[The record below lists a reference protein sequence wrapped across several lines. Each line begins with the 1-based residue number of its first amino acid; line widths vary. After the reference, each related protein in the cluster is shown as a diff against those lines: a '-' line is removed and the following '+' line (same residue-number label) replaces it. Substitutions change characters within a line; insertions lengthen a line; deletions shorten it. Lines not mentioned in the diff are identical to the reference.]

1 VRCDGDTVK
10 GVDDQL
16 TLGASTSQRMA
27 PLAERMRP
35 RTLDEV
41 VGQPQLT
48 APDSPLRVSIASGTP
63 HSMVLWGP
71 PGTGKTTI
79 ALCVAEAVEA
89 EVEQLNAVTDGIKE
103 LRAVIGRAEQRR
115 ATAGRTLLFIDE
127 IARWNKAQQDALL
140 PYVENGTVVLVGS
153 TTENPGFELNRAL
166 VSRVQV
172 HIVLPL
178 QDEDLTELARR
189 ALSDPDRGVGIP
201 SGDARRPYELAQ
213 DALEHL
219 LLISNG
225 DARRLLGTI
234 EGAVQLAPDGGV
246 IDLAMIEKAA
256 GRRAVSYDK
265 GADEHYAVISAF
277 IKSIRGSDA
286 DAALYWLARMEA
298 GGEAPEFIARRLVIS
313 ASEEIGVAASGA
325 LTVAVSG
332 MQAVKMIGPP
342 ECWLHL
348 AHVTA
353 YLARA
358 PKSWAAYQGLG
369 TARKLVAE
377 RPHYPVPAH
386 LRNPSTALDR
396 QMGLG
401 QGYVHASQPG
411 GEEIDFLP
419 PELKGSVIYKP
430 SGSGQDR

>member
-1 VRCDGDTVK
+1 
-10 GVDDQL
+10 VDDQL
-16 TLGASTSQRMA
+16 TIGEALSAGHR

-48 APDSPLRVSIASGTP
+48 APDAPLRVSLAAGAP

-79 ALCVAEAVEA
+79 ALCVAAAVDA
-89 EVEQLNAVTDGIKE
+89 EVQQLNAVTDGIKE
-103 LRAVIGRAEQRR
+103 LRAVIAQAQQRR
-115 ATAGRTLLFIDE
+115 AVGGRTLLFIDE

-140 PYVENGTVVLVGS
+140 PYVEDGTVVLVGS
-153 TTENPGFELNRAL
+153 TTENPGFELNRSL
-166 VSRVQV
+166 VSRLQV
-172 HIVLPL
+172 HVVAPL
-178 QDEDLTELARR
+178 TDEDLAELARR
-189 ALSDPDRGVGIP
+189 ALGDSERGVGIP
-201 SGDARRPYELAQ
+201 AGDERPPYVVEGDALA
-213 DALEHL
+213 HL
-219 LLISNG
+219 LLTSNG

-234 EGAVQLAPDGGV
+234 ERAAQLTPEGGAIGLAT
-246 IDLAMIEKAA
+246 IERSV

-265 GADEHYAVISAF
+265 GADEHYAIISAF

-286 DAALYWLARMEA
+286 SAALYWLARMEA

-313 ASEEIGVAASGA
+313 ASEEIGTAASGA

-342 ECWLHL
+342 ECWLAL

-358 PKSWAAYQGLG
+358 PKSWAAYQGLDR
-369 TARKLVAE
+369 ARALVAQ
-377 RPHYPVPAH
+377 RPHYPVPDH
-386 LRNPSTALDR
+386 LRNATTALDR
-396 QMGLG
+396 RLG
-401 QGYVHASQPG
+401 HGEGYIHASKPG
-411 GEEIDFLP
+411 GETITFLP
-419 PELKGSVIYKP
+419 PELDDEEIYRP
-430 SGSGQDR
+430 SGNGQDR

>member
-1 VRCDGDTVK
+1 VSP
-10 GVDDQL
+10 VDDQL
-16 TLGASTSQRMA
+16 TLGASATQRNR

-48 APDSPLRVSIASGTP
+48 AADGPLRVALAGGAP

-79 ALCVAEAVEA
+79 ALCVAREVDA

-103 LRAVIGRAEQRR
+103 LRAVITRAEQRR
-115 ATAGRTLLFIDE
+115 GVGGRTLLFIDE

-166 VSRVQV
+166 VSRLQV
-172 HIVLPL
+172 HVVLPL
-178 QDEDLTELARR
+178 QDEDLAELGRR
-189 ALSDPDRGVGIP
+189 AFSDAERGVGIP
-201 SGDARRPYELAQ
+201 DGDPRPAYALDA

-219 LLISNG
+219 LLTSNG

-234 EGAVQLAPDGGV
+234 ERAAQLTPGGGA
-246 IDLAMIEKAA
+246 IDLATIEKAV

-277 IKSIRGSDA
+277 IKSIRGSDP

-298 GGEAPEFIARRLVIS
+298 GGEAPEFVARRLVIS
-313 ASEEIGVAASGA
+313 ASEEVGTAASGA

-358 PKSWAAYQGLG
+358 PKSWASYQGLG
-369 TARKLVAE
+369 AARRLVAE

-386 LRNPSTALDR
+386 LRNPTTALDR
-396 QMGLG
+396 RLG
-401 QGYVHASQPG
+401 HGEGYIHASQPG
-411 GEEIDFLP
+411 GENVEFLP
-419 PELKGSVIYKP
+419 PELNNETIYRP
-430 SGSGQDR
+430 SGNGQDH

>member
-1 VRCDGDTVK
+1 MDA
-10 GVDDQL
+10 QL
-16 TLGASTSQRMA
+16 TIGATVADSHQ

-48 APDSPLRVSIASGTP
+48 GPDSPLRTALAAGAP

-79 ALCVAEAVEA
+79 ALLVAAAVDA
-89 EVEQLNAVTDGIKE
+89 DVEQLNAVTDGIKE
-103 LRAVIGRAEQRR
+103 LRAVIGRAEDRR
-115 ATAGRTLLFIDE
+115 ALGRQTLLFIDE

-166 VSRVQV
+166 VSRLQLHVV
-172 HIVLPL
+172 RPL
-178 QDEDLTELARR
+178 EDGDLAELVRR
-189 ALSDPDRGVGIP
+189 ALSDAERGVGIP
-201 SGDARRPYELAQ
+201 AGDERPPYSLAG

-219 LLISNG
+219 LLVSGG

-234 EGAVQLAPDGGV
+234 ERAAQLTPAGGE
-246 IDLAMIEKAA
+246 IDVATIERAA
-256 GRRAVSYDK
+256 GQRAVSYDK
-265 GADEHYAVISAF
+265 GADEHYGIISAF
-277 IKSIRGSDA
+277 IKSIRGSDP

-298 GGEAPEFIARRLVIS
+298 GGEAPEFIARRLVIA
-313 ASEEIGVAASGA
+313 ASEEVGTAASGA

-353 YLARA
+353 YLARS

-369 TARKLVAE
+369 AARRLVAE

-386 LRNPSTALDR
+386 LRNPTTALDR
-396 QMGLG
+396 RLG
-401 QGYVHASQPG
+401 HGEGYVHASQPG
-411 GEEIDFLP
+411 GEAVEFLP
-419 PELKGSVIYKP
+419 PELRGTSIYEP
-430 SGSGQDR
+430 SGNGQDR

>member
-1 VRCDGDTVK
+1 VS

-16 TLGASTSQRMA
+16 TLGSSINLRHL

-48 APDSPLRVSIASGTP
+48 APDSPLRVALASGAP

-79 ALCVAEAVEA
+79 ALSVARAVDA
-89 EVEQLNAVTDGIKE
+89 EPEQLNAVTDGIKE
-103 LRAVIGRAEQRR
+103 LRAVIARAEQRR
-115 ATAGRTLLFIDE
+115 ATGGQTLLFIDE

-166 VSRVQV
+166 VSRLQIHV
-172 HIVLPL
+172 VLPL
-178 QDEDLTELARR
+178 EDQDLVELARR
-189 ALSDPDRGVGIP
+189 ALTDVERGVGIP
-201 SGDARRPYELAQ
+201 AGDSRPPYELDQA
-213 DALEHL
+213 ALEHL
-219 LLISNG
+219 LLTSNG
-225 DARRLLGTI
+225 DARRLLGTV
-234 EGAVQLAPDGGV
+234 ERAAQLTPDGGV
-246 IDLAMIEKAA
+246 IALDTVEKAA
-256 GRRAVSYDK
+256 GQRAVSYDK
-265 GADEHYAVISAF
+265 GADEHYAIISAF
-277 IKSIRGSDA
+277 IKSIRGSDP

-313 ASEEIGVAASGA
+313 ASEEVGTAASGA

-369 TARKLVAE
+369 AARRLVAE

-386 LRNPSTALDR
+386 LRNATTALDR
-396 QMGLG
+396 QMGHG
-401 QGYVHASQPG
+401 KGYIHASQPG
-411 GEEIDFLP
+411 AEQVEFLP
-419 PELKGSVIYKP
+419 PELRDATIYTP
-430 SGSGQDR
+430 SGSGQDH

>member
-1 VRCDGDTVK
+1 MKV
-10 GVDDQL
+10 VDDQL
-16 TLGASTSQRMA
+16 TLGASLSLRHL

-35 RTLDEV
+35 QTLDQV

-48 APDSPLRVSIASGTP
+48 APDAPLRVALASGAP

-79 ALCVAEAVEA
+79 ALCVAKEVDA

-103 LRAVIGRAEQRR
+103 LRAVISRAEQRR
-115 ATAGRTLLFIDE
+115 GMGGRTLLFIDE

-166 VSRVQV
+166 VSRLQV
-172 HIVLPL
+172 HVVLPL
-178 QDEDLTELARR
+178 HDEDLAELARR
-189 ALSDPDRGVGIP
+189 ALTDVTRGVGIP
-201 SGDARRPYELAQ
+201 VDDPRAPYELDRA
-213 DALEHL
+213 AMEHL
-219 LLISNG
+219 LLTSNG

-234 EGAVQLAPDGGV
+234 ERAAQLVPDGGL
-246 IDLAMIEKAA
+246 IDLATVEKAA
-256 GRRAVSYDK
+256 GHRAVSYDK

-277 IKSIRGSDA
+277 IKSIRGSDPG
-286 DAALYWLARMEA
+286 AALYWLARMEA
-298 GGEAPEFIARRLVIS
+298 GGEAPEFVARRLVIS

-332 MQAVKMIGPP
+332 MQAVKMIGAP

-358 PKSWAAYQGLG
+358 PKSWAAYHGLG
-369 TARKLVAE
+369 EARKLVDE

-386 LRNPSTALDR
+386 LRNPTTALDR

-401 QGYVHASQPG
+401 EGYVHASQPG
-411 GEEIDFLP
+411 GDEVQFLP
-419 PELKGSVIYKP
+419 PELKGTDIYRP
-430 SGSGQDR
+430 SGNGQDQ

>member
-1 VRCDGDTVK
+1 MDA
-10 GVDDQL
+10 VDDQL
-16 TLGASTSQRMA
+16 SIGATLAAKHR

-48 APDSPLRVSIASGTP
+48 APDAPLRVSLAAGSP

-79 ALCVAEAVEA
+79 ALCVAREVDAA
-89 EVEQLNAVTDGIKE
+89 VEQLNAVTDGIKE
-103 LRAVIGRAEQRR
+103 LRAVIGRAEQTR
-115 ATAGRTLLFIDE
+115 GLGGQTLLFIDE

-166 VSRVQV
+166 VSRLQV
-172 HIVLPL
+172 HIVRPL
-178 QDEDLTELARR
+178 TAADLAELARR
-189 ALSDPDRGVGIP
+189 ALTDAERGVGIP
-201 SGDARRPYELAQ
+201 AGDARPGYEL
-213 DALEHL
+213 DAAARDHL
-219 LLISNG
+219 LLVSDG
-225 DARRLLGTI
+225 DARRLLGTLERAAQLTPGGGAIDVATI
-234 EGAVQLAPDGGV
+234 ER
-246 IDLAMIEKAA
+246 AA

-277 IKSIRGSDA
+277 IKSIRGSDP

-298 GGEAPEFIARRLVIS
+298 GGEDPVFIARRLVIA
-313 ASEEIGVAASGA
+313 ASEEVGTAAAGG

-369 TARKLVAE
+369 AARRLVAE
-377 RPHYPVPAH
+377 RPHYPVPPQ
-386 LRNPSTALDR
+386 LRNATTALDR
-396 QMGLG
+396 AQGHG
-401 QGYVHASQPG
+401 AGYVHASRAG
-411 GEEIDFLP
+411 GEQVDFLP
-419 PELKGSVIYKP
+419 PELIGEPIYTP
-430 SGSGQDR
+430 SGNGQDH

>member
-1 VRCDGDTVK
+1 MDTVR
-10 GVDDQL
+10 GVDEQL
-16 TLGASTSQRMA
+16 TIGASMTSSHL
-27 PLAERMRP
+27 PLPERMRP

-48 APDSPLRVSIASGTP
+48 SPDSPLRVALASGAP

-79 ALCVAEAVEA
+79 ALCVANVVDA

-103 LRAVIGRAEQRR
+103 LRAVIARAEQRQ
-115 ATAGRTLLFIDE
+115 ATGGRTLLFIDE

-166 VSRVQV
+166 VSRLQV
-172 HIVLPL
+172 HVVLPL
-178 QDEDLTELARR
+178 QDEDLAELARR
-189 ALSDPDRGVGIP
+189 ALSDPERGVGFAP
-201 SGDARRPYELAQ
+201 DDPRPPYELEP

-219 LLISNG
+219 LLTSNG
-225 DARRLLGTI
+225 DARRLLGTV
-234 EGAVQLAPDGGV
+234 ERAVQLLPDGGAV
-246 IDLAMIEKAA
+246 DLATVEKAA
-256 GRRAVSYDK
+256 GQRAVSYDK

-277 IKSIRGSDA
+277 IKSIRGSDP

-298 GGEAPEFIARRLVIS
+298 GGEAPEFVARRLVIS

-325 LTVAVSG
+325 LAVAVAG

-342 ECWLHL
+342 ECWLNL

-358 PKSWAAYQGLG
+358 PKSWAAYQGLAA
-369 TARKLVAE
+369 ARKLVAE
-377 RPHYPVPAH
+377 RPHYPVPAQ
-386 LRNPSTALDR
+386 LRNATTGLDR
-396 QMGLG
+396 QLG
-401 QGYVHASQPG
+401 HGDGYVHASQPG
-411 GEEIDFLP
+411 GDQVEFLP
-419 PELKGSVIYKP
+419 PELQDTVIYKP
-430 SGSGQDR
+430 SGHGQDN

>member
-1 VRCDGDTVK
+1 MDA
-10 GVDDQL
+10 VDDQL
-16 TLGASTSQRMA
+16 SIGATLAAKHR

-48 APDSPLRVSIASGTP
+48 APDAPLRVSLAAGSP

-79 ALCVAEAVEA
+79 ALCVAREVDAA
-89 EVEQLNAVTDGIKE
+89 VEQLNAVTDGIKE
-103 LRAVIGRAEQRR
+103 LRAVIGRAEQTR
-115 ATAGRTLLFIDE
+115 GLGGQTLLFIDE

-166 VSRVQV
+166 VSRLQV
-172 HIVLPL
+172 HIVRPL
-178 QDEDLTELARR
+178 TAADLAELARR
-189 ALSDPDRGVGIP
+189 ALTDAERGVGIP
-201 SGDARRPYELAQ
+201 AGDARPGYEL
-213 DALEHL
+213 DAAARDHL
-219 LLISNG
+219 LLVSDG
-225 DARRLLGTI
+225 DARRLLGRSS
-234 EGAVQLAPDGGV
+234 GRPSSRR
-246 IDLAMIEKAA
+246 AA
-256 GRRAVSYDK
+256 GRSTSRRSAGGRPAGCVLDK

-277 IKSIRGSDA
+277 IKSIRGSDP

-298 GGEAPEFIARRLVIS
+298 GGEDPVFIARRLVIA
-313 ASEEIGVAASGA
+313 ASEEVGTAAAGG

-369 TARKLVAE
+369 AARRLVAE
-377 RPHYPVPAH
+377 RPHYPVPPQ
-386 LRNPSTALDR
+386 LRNATTALDR
-396 QMGLG
+396 A
-401 QGYVHASQPG
+401 QGHGA
-411 GEEIDFLP
+411 
-419 PELKGSVIYKP
+419 GS
-430 SGSGQDR
+430 STRRGRAARRSTSCRRS

>member
-1 VRCDGDTVK
+1 VS

-16 TLGASTSQRMA
+16 TLGSSLNLRHL

-48 APDSPLRVSIASGTP
+48 APDSPLRVALASGAP

-79 ALCVAEAVEA
+79 ALSVARAVDA
-89 EVEQLNAVTDGIKE
+89 EPEQLNAVTDGIKE
-103 LRAVIGRAEQRR
+103 LRAVIARAEQRR
-115 ATAGRTLLFIDE
+115 ATGGQTLLFIDE

-166 VSRVQV
+166 VSRLQIHV
-172 HIVLPL
+172 VLPL
-178 QDEDLTELARR
+178 EDQDLVELARR
-189 ALSDPDRGVGIP
+189 ALTDVERGVGIP
-201 SGDARRPYELAQ
+201 AGDSRPPYELDQA
-213 DALEHL
+213 ALEHL
-219 LLISNG
+219 LLTSNG
-225 DARRLLGTI
+225 DARRLLGTV
-234 EGAVQLAPDGGV
+234 ERAAQLTPDGGV
-246 IDLAMIEKAA
+246 IALDTVEKAA
-256 GRRAVSYDK
+256 GQRAVSYDK
-265 GADEHYAVISAF
+265 GADEHYAIISAF
-277 IKSIRGSDA
+277 IKSIRGSDP

-313 ASEEIGVAASGA
+313 ASEEVGTAASGA

-369 TARKLVAE
+369 AARRLVAE

-386 LRNPSTALDR
+386 LRNATTALDR
-396 QMGLG
+396 QMGHG
-401 QGYVHASQPG
+401 KGYIHASQPG
-411 GEEIDFLP
+411 AEQVEFLP
-419 PELKGSVIYKP
+419 PELRDATIYTP
-430 SGSGQDR
+430 SGSGQDH

>member
-1 VRCDGDTVK
+1 ME
-10 GVDDQL
+10 DQL
-16 TLGASTSQRMA
+16 MLGATLSLA
-27 PLAERMRP
+27 HLPLAERMRP
-35 RTLDEV
+35 QSLDDV

-48 APDSPLRVSIASGTP
+48 APDSPLRVSLASGVP

-79 ALCVAEAVEA
+79 ALCVAREVDA

-115 ATAGRTLLFIDE
+115 GMGGRTLLFIDE

-153 TTENPGFELNRAL
+153 TTENPGFELNRSL
-166 VSRVQV
+166 VSRLQV
-172 HIVLPL
+172 HVVLPL
-178 QDEDLTELARR
+178 GEEDLTKLARR
-189 ALSDPDRGVGIP
+189 ALADPKRGVGIP
-201 SGDARRPYELAQ
+201 DDDPRPPYELDQ
-213 DALEHL
+213 PALEHRL
-219 LLISNG
+219 LTSNG

-234 EGAVQLAPDGGV
+234 ERAAQLQPDGGL
-246 IDLAMIEKAA
+246 IELATIEKAV
-256 GRRAVSYDK
+256 GQRAVSYDK
-265 GADEHYAVISAF
+265 GADEHYAIISAF

-369 TARKLVAE
+369 AARALVAQ

-386 LRNPSTALDR
+386 LRNATTSLDR
-396 QMGLG
+396 RLG
-401 QGYVHASQPG
+401 HGDGYVHASQPG
-411 GEEIDFLP
+411 GDKVEFLP
-419 PELKGSVIYKP
+419 PELKCETIYKP
-430 SGSGQDR
+430 SGNGQDR

>member
-1 VRCDGDTVK
+1 M
-10 GVDDQL
+10 DDQL
-16 TLGASTSQRMA
+16 TLGASASLANR

-35 RTLDEV
+35 RSLDEV

-48 APDSPLRVSIASGTP
+48 GDDAPLRVALSSGTP

-79 ALCVAEAVEA
+79 ALCVAASVDA

-103 LRAVIGRAEQRR
+103 LRAVIARAESRQ
-115 ATAGRTLLFIDE
+115 ATGGRTLLFIDE

-166 VSRVQV
+166 VSRLQV
-172 HIVLPL
+172 HVVLPL
-178 QDEDLTELARR
+178 QDEDLAELARR
-189 ALSDPDRGVGIP
+189 ALADAQRGVGIP
-201 SGDARRPYELAQ
+201 SGDQRPPYTLDQ

-219 LLISNG
+219 LLTSDG
-225 DARRLLGTI
+225 DARRLLGTV
-234 EGAVQLAPDGGV
+234 ERAAQLQPDGGA
-246 IDLAMIEKAA
+246 IALATIEKSV

-265 GADEHYAVISAF
+265 GADEHYATISAF
-277 IKSIRGSDA
+277 IKSIRGSDP

-313 ASEEIGVAASGA
+313 ASEEVGVAASGA

-358 PKSWAAYQGLG
+358 PKSWAAYQGLQA
-369 TARKLVAE
+369 ARRLVSD
-377 RPHYPVPAH
+377 RPHYPVPDH
-386 LRNPSTALDR
+386 LRNASTSLDR
-396 QMGLG
+396 ERGIG
-401 QGYVHASQPG
+401 EGYVHASQSG
-411 GEEIDFLP
+411 GDAVVFLP
-419 PELKGSVIYKP
+419 PELEREQIYRP
-430 SGSGQDR
+430 SGNGQDG

>member
-1 VRCDGDTVK
+1 VSA
-10 GVDDQL
+10 VDDQL
-16 TLGASTSQRMA
+16 TLGASATQRHR

-48 APDSPLRVSIASGTP
+48 ASDGPLRVALAGGAP

-79 ALCVAEAVEA
+79 ALCVAREVDA

-103 LRAVIGRAEQRR
+103 LRAVIARAEQRR
-115 ATAGRTLLFIDE
+115 AVGGRTLLFIDE

-166 VSRVQV
+166 VSRLQV
-172 HIVLPL
+172 HVVLPL
-178 QDEDLTELARR
+178 QDEDLAELARR
-189 ALSDPDRGVGIP
+189 ALTDAERGVGIP
-201 SGDARRPYELAQ
+201 DGDSRPPYALPP

-219 LLISNG
+219 LLTSNG
-225 DARRLLGTI
+225 DARLLLGTI
-234 EGAVQLAPDGGV
+234 ERAAQLTPGGGA
-246 IDLAMIEKAA
+246 IDLATIEKSV

-277 IKSIRGSDA
+277 IKSIRGSDP

-298 GGEAPEFIARRLVIS
+298 GGEAPEFVARRLVIS
-313 ASEEIGVAASGA
+313 ASEEVGTAASGA

-358 PKSWAAYQGLG
+358 PKSWASYQGLG
-369 TARKLVAE
+369 AARRLVSE
-377 RPHYPVPAH
+377 RPHYPVPDH
-386 LRNPSTALDR
+386 LRNPTTALDR
-396 QMGLG
+396 RLG
-401 QGYVHASQPG
+401 HGEGYVHASQPG
-411 GEEIDFLP
+411 GETVEFLP
-419 PELKGSVIYKP
+419 PELNNETIYRP
-430 SGSGQDR
+430 SGNGQDH

>member
-1 VRCDGDTVK
+1 MNTVEE
-10 GVDDQL
+10 QL
-16 TLGASTSQRMA
+16 SIGAQLVARHL

-48 APDSPLRVSIASGTP
+48 APDAPLRVALAQGAP

-79 ALCVAEAVEA
+79 ALCVAGAVEA
-89 EVEQLNAVTDGIKE
+89 HVEQLNAVTDGIKE
-103 LRAVIGRAEQRR
+103 LRAVIARAEKHR
-115 ATAGRTLLFIDE
+115 AVGGQTLLFIDE

-153 TTENPGFELNRAL
+153 TTENPGFELNRSL
-166 VSRVQV
+166 VSRLQV
-172 HIVLPL
+172 HIVRPL
-178 QDEDLTELARR
+178 EDEDLAELARR
-189 ALSDPDRGVGIP
+189 ALADSDRGVGIP
-201 SGDARRPYELAQ
+201 PDDDRPPYALDRE
-213 DALEHL
+213 ALEHL
-219 LLISNG
+219 LLVSDG

-234 EGAVQLAPDGGV
+234 ERAAQLTPGGGALDQET
-246 IDLAMIEKAA
+246 IEKAA

-277 IKSIRGSDA
+277 IKSIRGSDP
-286 DAALYWLARMEA
+286 DGSLYWLARMEA
-298 GGEAPEFIARRLVIS
+298 GGEDPTFVARRLVIA
-313 ASEEIGVAASGA
+313 ASEEVGTAASGA
-325 LTVAVSG
+325 LSVAVAG

-342 ECWLHL
+342 ECWLHM

-369 TARKLVAE
+369 AARRLVAE

-386 LRNPSTALDR
+386 LRNATTGLDR
-396 QMGLG
+396 RQGHG
-401 QGYVHASQPG
+401 DGYVHASRPG
-411 GEEIDFLP
+411 GETIEFLP
-419 PELKGSVIYKP
+419 PELKGSRIYTP
-430 SGSGQDR
+430 SGNGQDK

>member
-1 VRCDGDTVK
+1 MDE
-10 GVDDQL
+10 QL
-16 TLGASTSQRMA
+16 SIGGSLPSRHQ

-48 APDSPLRVSIASGTP
+48 APDSPLRVALRSGVP

-79 ALCVAEAVEA
+79 ALCVAREVDAD
-89 EVEQLNAVTDGIKE
+89 VEQLNAVTDGIKE
-103 LRAVIGRAEQRR
+103 LRAVITRALSRR
-115 ATAGRTLLFIDE
+115 GFGGQTLLFIDE
-127 IARWNKAQQDALL
+127 IARWNKSQQDALL

-166 VSRVQV
+166 VSRLAV
-172 HIVLPL
+172 HIVAPL
-178 QDEDLTELARR
+178 EDPDLAALARR
-189 ALSDPDRGVGIP
+189 ALTDPERGVGVGP
-201 SGDARRPYELAQ
+201 DDDRPPYALDTE
-213 DALEHL
+213 ALEHL
-219 LLISNG
+219 LLTSGG

-234 EGAVQLAPDGGV
+234 ERAAQLTPAGGA
-246 IDLAMIEKAA
+246 IDLATVERAA

-277 IKSIRGSDA
+277 IKSIRGSAPDG
-286 DAALYWLARMEA
+286 ALYWLARMEA
-298 GGEAPEFIARRLVIS
+298 GGEDPLFIARRLVIA
-313 ASEEIGVAASGA
+313 ASEEVGTAAAGA

-342 ECWLHL
+342 ECWLTL

-358 PKSWAAYQGLG
+358 PKSWAAYEGLG
-369 TARKLVAE
+369 AARKLVAE
-377 RPHYPVPAH
+377 RPHYPVPAQ
-386 LRNPSTALDR
+386 LRNATTQLDR
-396 QMGLG
+396 AQGHG
-401 QGYVHASQPG
+401 AGYVHAARPG
-411 GEEIDFLP
+411 GGQVEFLP
-419 PELKGSVIYKP
+419 AELSGSRIYMP
-430 SGSGQDR
+430 SGNGADG

>member
-1 VRCDGDTVK
+1 VRR
-10 GVDDQL
+10 VDDQL
-16 TLGASTSQRMA
+16 SLGSSASLHNR

-48 APDSPLRVSIASGTP
+48 APDAPLRVALASGAP

-79 ALCVAEAVEA
+79 ALCVAAAVDA

-103 LRAVIGRAEQRR
+103 LRAVITRAEQRQGIG
-115 ATAGRTLLFIDE
+115 ARTLLFIDE

-166 VSRVQV
+166 VSRLQV
-172 HIVLPL
+172 HVVLPL
-178 QDEDLTELARR
+178 GDEDLTELAAR
-189 ALSDPDRGVGIP
+189 ALADTERGVGIAP
-201 SGDARRPYELAQ
+201 DDPRPALELAPA
-213 DALEHL
+213 ALEHL
-219 LLISNG
+219 LLTSNG

-234 EGAVQLAPDGGV
+234 ERAVQLTPDGG
-246 IDLAMIEKAA
+246 LIEQAAIERAA

-265 GADEHYAVISAF
+265 GADEHYAIISAF

-286 DAALYWLARMEA
+286 GGALYWLARMEA

-313 ASEEIGVAASGA
+313 ASEEIGVAAPGA

-332 MQAVKMIGPP
+332 MQAVKMIGAP
-342 ECWLHL
+342 ECWLTL

-369 TARKLVAE
+369 AARKLVAQ
-377 RPHYPVPAH
+377 RPHYAVPAH
-386 LRNPSTALDR
+386 LRNAATALDR
-396 QMGLG
+396 QMGVG
-401 QGYVHASQPG
+401 KGYVHASRPG
-411 GEEIDFLP
+411 GDEIDFLP
-419 PELKGSVIYKP
+419 QELRGETIYTP
-430 SGSGQDR
+430 SGNGQDR